1 MPMVA
6 LVHPVYDCL
15 MRLAKPDA
23 LMNEDEVR
31 KISGESVYQ
40 SFAYKCKSPIVVFRT
55 DWGSGVVLYSQSIY
69 LLFHWVVF
77 I

>member
-40 SFAYKCKSPIVVFRT
+40 SFAYKCKSPIVVF
-55 DWGSGVVLYSQSIY
+55 QN
-69 LLFHWVVF
+69 
-77 I
+77 

>member
-1 MPMVA
+1 MVA

-40 SFAYKCKSPIVVFRT
+40 SFAYKCNSPIVVFQ
-55 DWGSGVVLYSQSIY
+55 D
-69 LLFHWVVF
+69 
-77 I
+77 